1 MSIYNSICA
10 NKRYTNIFDYIS
22 QQQRTPE
29 DFERNCYFIAAK
41 KVEMIFSFIRI
52 IKTYG
57 NLLKFFCRK
66 MMLALRLN
74 VLSERRMQRT
84 ISVVNV
90 GFFSLNFFL
99 SLLSLV
105 GNPQKRYEF
114 DCA

>member
-57 NLLKFFCRK
+57 NLLKFFFCRK
-66 MMLALRLN
+66 MMLALN

-90 GFFSLNFFL
+90 RFFSLNFFL

-114 DCA
+114 YCA